1 MLNVTQNYL
10 NAVSH
15 YTRDIVTRVYFNDSE
30 TPIQGDLMRVQ
41 IKELGQSSEALTLG
55 DLCTN
60 EATVKFIMP
69 SVVIPLEGGKFRVE
83 HGIKVGDEYNFIP
96 MGTFYISQIEEIEGA
111 RQFTI
116 TGYDR
121 SKRLEKEY
129 VPTVTLPT
137 TVEAIVRD
145 ICTQCNIVLDES
157 FVFPEIAIET
167 MYEGNCKE
175 TLKYMA
181 GLMGK
186 NAKINRDDK
195 LTFYWY
201 TLVGST
207 QNEATSILGQAI
219 LGVMTLGNAGTPMT
233 RNATDM
239 STLTYRVRRSM
250 QYMSG
255 FKKNTS
261 DDFVINS
268 LTSGTEE
275 NPLVSGNGRG
285 ITFNNPYMTQEILD
299 GIYDSISG
307 FSYSPSTTKYNGN
320 PCLEIGDMILVE
332 DSIGRHHNI
341 IVGGHDIVLTGMNA
355 TITSK
360 GSTEADLVMK
370 QSPTEI
376 KLNKMY
382 NTLQQS
388 FKNSTEL
395 ITGAKGGHFV
405 ITKDENGYPTGF
417 QIMDTPTLT
426 DNTKL
431 WIFNKNGLGFSED
444 GGVTLKNFALDLFG
458 NLNANVIT
466 TGALQGDYFELN
478 LSTGSLILGK
488 RGSNGNFE
496 EEWVRADQSGLYMSF
511 PNNSNFASKNDLE
524 DLDKKY
530 AEENSD
536 LRANFEFNDEGI
548 SIGRGDFKV
557 NISETELYFS
567 QFGEKI
573 AYLSNN
579 KLFITK
585 VQVTE
590 SMAFGKDGDIVYE
603 WVIRKNK
610 HLTLRVRE
618 SDG

>member
-10 NAVSH
+10 NEVSRH
-15 YTRDIVTRVYFNDSE
+15 TRDKVTRVYFNDSE
-30 TPIQGDLMRVQ
+30 TPVQDSDLSRVQ

-60 EATVKFIMP
+60 EAIVKFIMP

-83 HGIKVGDEYNFIP
+83 QGIKVGNEYNFIP
-96 MGTFYISQIEEIEGA
+96 MGTFYISQIEEIEGT

-121 SKRLEKEY
+121 SKRLEKDY
-129 VPTVTLPT
+129 VPTITLPT
-137 TVEAIVRD
+137 TVEAVVRD
-145 ICTQCNIVLDES
+145 ICTQCNIVLDET

-167 MYEGNCKE
+167 MYDGNCKE

-186 NAKINRDDK
+186 NVKINRDDK

-201 TLVGST
+201 TQVGIGSDET
-207 QNEATSILGQAI
+207 TAVLGQAV
-219 LGVMTLGNAGTPMT
+219 LGKMVLGNSGG
-233 RNATDM
+233 
-239 STLTYRVRRSM
+239 SGSYYQISQSM

-255 FKKNTS
+255 FKKTTVE
-261 DDFVINS
+261 DITIGS

-275 NPLVSGNGRG
+275 NTLVSGVGRG
-285 ITFNNPYMTQEILD
+285 IKFLNPYMTQEILD
-299 GIYDSISG
+299 GIYENIGG
-307 FSYSPSTTKYNGN
+307 FTYTPSTTKFNGN
-320 PCLEIGDMILVE
+320 PAIEIGDVIQVQ
-332 DSIGRHHNI
+332 DRQGVYHNI
-341 IVGGHDIVLTGMNA
+341 IVSGHDIVLTGMNA

-360 GSTEADLVMK
+360 GSTEADIVMK

-395 ITGAKGGHFV
+395 ITGARGGHFV

-417 QIMDTPTLT
+417 MIMDTPTLT

-444 GGVTLKNFALDLFG
+444 GGTTIKNFAFDLFG

-466 TGALQGDYFELN
+466 TGVLQGEYFELN

-488 RGSNGNFE
+488 RGSDGNFE

-511 PNNSNFASKNDLE
+511 PSNSNFASKSDLE
-524 DLDKKY
+524 DLDNKY
-530 AEENSD
+530 AEANSD
-536 LRANFEFNDEGI
+536 LRANFEFNNEGI

-590 SMAFGKDGDIVYE
+590 SMAIGKDEEIVYE
-603 WVIRKNK
+603 WIVRKNK

-618 SDG
+618 SEA

>member
-10 NAVSH
+10 NTVSH
-15 YTRDIVTRVYFNDSE
+15 YSRDVVTRVYFNDSE
-30 TPIQGDLMRVQ
+30 TPVQGDLMRVQ

-83 HGIKVGDEYNFIP
+83 HGIKVGYEYIFVSL
-96 MGTFYISQIEEIEGA
+96 GTFYISQIEEIEGT

-129 VPTVTLPT
+129 VPTITLPT
-137 TVEAIVRD
+137 TVEAVVRD

-157 FVFPEIAIET
+157 FLFPNIAIET
-167 MYEGNCKE
+167 MYDGNCKE

-201 TLVGST
+201 KPITSTEDETTAILNKAILDKMILNNSGST
-207 QNEATSILGQAI
+207 STGDLSYQITQA
-219 LGVMTLGNAGTPMT
+219 
-233 RNATDM
+233 
-239 STLTYRVRRSM
+239 M

-255 FKKNTS
+255 FKKTTAE
-261 DDFVINS
+261 DITIGS
-268 LTSGTEE
+268 LTSGSEE
-275 NPLVSGNGRG
+275 NTLVSGVGRG
-285 ITFNNPYMTQEILD
+285 IKFLNPYMTQEILD
-299 GIYDSISG
+299 GIYENIGG
-307 FSYSPSTTKYNGN
+307 FTYTPSTTKFNGN
-320 PCLEIGDMILVE
+320 PAIEIGDVIQVQ
-332 DSIGRHHNI
+332 DRQGVYHNI
-341 IVGGHDIVLTGMNA
+341 IVSGHDIVLIGMNA

-360 GSTEADLVMK
+360 GSTEADIVMK

-395 ITGAKGGHFV
+395 ITGARGGHFV

-417 QIMDTPTLT
+417 MIMDTPTLT

-444 GGVTLKNFALDLFG
+444 GGTTIKNFAFDLFG

-466 TGALQGDYFELN
+466 TGVLQGEYFELN

-488 RGSNGNFE
+488 RGSDGNFE

-511 PNNSNFASKNDLE
+511 PSNSNFASKSDLE
-524 DLDKKY
+524 DLDNKY
-530 AEENSD
+530 AEANSD
-536 LRANFEFNDEGI
+536 LRANFEFNNEGI

-590 SMAFGKDGDIVYE
+590 SMAIGKDEEIVYE
-603 WVIRKNK
+603 WIVRKNK

-618 SDG
+618 SEA

>member
-10 NAVSH
+10 NEVSRH
-15 YTRDIVTRVYFNDSE
+15 TRDKVTRVYFNDSE
-30 TPIQGDLMRVQ
+30 TPVQDSDLSRVQ

-83 HGIKVGDEYNFIP
+83 QGIKVGNEYNFIP
-96 MGTFYISQIEEIEGA
+96 MGTFYTSQIEEIEGT

-129 VPTVTLPT
+129 VPTITLPT
-137 TVEAIVRD
+137 TVEAVVRD

-157 FVFPEIAIET
+157 FAFPEIAIET
-167 MYEGNCKE
+167 MYDGNCKE

-201 TLVGST
+201 KPITSTEDETTAILNKAILNKMILNNSGST
-207 QNEATSILGQAI
+207 STGDLSYQITQA
-219 LGVMTLGNAGTPMT
+219 
-233 RNATDM
+233 
-239 STLTYRVRRSM
+239 M

-255 FKKNTS
+255 FKKTTAE
-261 DDFVINS
+261 DITIGS
-268 LTSGTEE
+268 LTSGSEE
-275 NPLVSGNGRG
+275 NTLVSGVGRG
-285 ITFNNPYMTQEILD
+285 IKFLNPYMTQEILD
-299 GIYDSISG
+299 GIYEKIGG
-307 FSYSPSTTKYNGN
+307 FTYTPSTTKFNGN
-320 PCLEIGDMILVE
+320 PAIEIGDVIQVQ
-332 DSIGRHHNI
+332 DRQGVYHNI
-341 IVGGHDIVLTGMNA
+341 IVSGHDIVLTGMVA

-360 GSTEADLVMK
+360 GSTEADIVMK

-395 ITGAKGGHFV
+395 ITGARGGHFV

-417 QIMDTPTLT
+417 MIMDTPTLT

-444 GGVTLKNFALDLFG
+444 GGKTLKNFALDLFG
-458 NLNANVIT
+458 NLNANIIT
-466 TGALQGDYFELN
+466 TGVLQGNYFELN
-478 LSTGSLILGK
+478 LSTGTLILGK
-488 RGSNGNFE
+488 RGSDGNFE
-496 EEWVRADQSGLYMSF
+496 EEWIRADQSGLYMSF
-511 PNNSNFASKNDLE
+511 PSNSNFASKSDLE
-524 DLDKKY
+524 DLDNKY
-530 AEENSD
+530 AEANSD
-536 LRANFEFNDEGI
+536 LRANFEFNNEGI

-590 SMAFGKDGDIVYE
+590 SMAIGKDEEIVYE
-603 WVIRKNK
+603 WIVRKNK

-618 SDG
+618 SEA